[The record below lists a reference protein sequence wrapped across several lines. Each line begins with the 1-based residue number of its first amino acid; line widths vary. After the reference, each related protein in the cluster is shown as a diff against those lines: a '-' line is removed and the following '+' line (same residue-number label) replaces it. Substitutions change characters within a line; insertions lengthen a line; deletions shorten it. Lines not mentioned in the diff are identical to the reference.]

1 MFSYQTRMIVSIS
14 LLAAGISTVSS
25 YIFYQTIQRHVWSQT
40 AARLKDIG
48 RAGQFL
54 LTVEDR
60 RAIRELDQLSE
71 GMSEPRPPSMLKS
84 IRPGENIQSLS
95 DENRQRLEARPDYR
109 RLIQIMRQI
118 KNSTR
123 HRIPEPGS
131 EIAQRIDPGDPPLL
145 RYAYILVPVP
155 ESRNRTILKFIV
167 DGDDQRLDT
176 NSDGIIEADEEA
188 TQIGMLYNVSAQPQ
202 MLKAFQGEA
211 TASTEYYRDE
221 WGVWL
226 SAYIPI
232 KDEDGNTFAVMG
244 IDLSAESEF
253 SLINRT
259 QRILVAVILVSI
271 FVAGLLG
278 LIISRVLSRP
288 LLELTRAVEKV
299 QKRDFSVR
307 LKLKSGDEFGHLA
320 AAFNS
325 MVSEIES
332 YTLHMEDIVIRKTG
346 ELRTTLQKVKDLKN
360 QQDSDYYLTT
370 MLANPLIKNG
380 NTSETVHTDFL
391 IEYKKKFKYQK
402 LDAELGGDLCVTG
415 NLDFDGEK
423 YTFFFNGDTSGGAL
437 KGAGG
442 SLIMGALV
450 NSILVRATGH
460 SLTDPVGWIVSTM
473 EELHRVFKEFRG
485 EVHASCVL
493 GLIHERSGTLHF
505 VNAGHPKT
513 VLYRKGKAEFI
524 HGVEDQRIGHGSWK
538 ATPEKFQLET
548 GDVLIAGSD
557 GRDSILLGKQRNDEM
572 LINRNPDQFLTVVER
587 GRADLHGIRE
597 VLYSLGEPT
606 DDVSIMRI
614 AFRESVHPAGSAGPG
629 DNQVEEVEKL
639 VEMEEYETALSLL
652 ARMEDE
658 NFFKHYY
665 SGLCYSRTGN
675 QARALESLQEARNL
689 VGERASVLYLLGQ
702 VYAETGRRF
711 AAIEVLQ
718 KASFLQPEDDRI
730 KALLDRLQNESTDR
744 NS

>member
-1 MFSYQTRMIVSIS
+1 MLSYQTKMIVSIS
-14 LLAAGISTVSS
+14 LLAAGISATSS
-25 YIFYQTIQRHVWSQT
+25 YIFYQTIQNHVWTQT

-48 RAGQFL
+48 RTGQFL
-54 LTVEDR
+54 LTVKDR
-60 RAIRELDQLSE
+60 ESIQNLDNLSE
-71 GMSEPRPPSMLKS
+71 KLSEARPPELLQS
-84 IRPGENIQSLS
+84 IRPGENLQSLS
-95 DENRQRLEARPDYR
+95 DANRLKLESMPEYQRLV
-109 RLIQIMRQI
+109 QVMRQI

-123 HRIPEPGS
+123 HQIPEPGT
-131 EIAQRIDPGDPPLL
+131 EIAQKIDPGDPPLL

-155 ESRNRTILKFIV
+155 ESPNRRILKFIV

-202 MLKAFQGEA
+202 MLKAFEGEA

-226 SAYIPI
+226 SAYVPI
-232 KDEDGNTFAVMG
+232 KDVNGQTFAVMG

-253 SLINRT
+253 SLVNRT
-259 QRILVAVILVSI
+259 RRILVAVILISV

-278 LIISRVLSRP
+278 LIISRILSRP
-288 LLELTRAVEKV
+288 LLDLTHAVEKV
-299 QKRDFSVR
+299 QNRDFKVR
-307 LKLKSGDEFGHLA
+307 LKTKSGDEFGRLA
-320 AAFNS
+320 QAFNS
-325 MVSEIES
+325 MVGEIES

-346 ELRTTLQKVKDLKN
+346 ELRSTLRRVKDLKN

-370 MLANPLIKNG
+370 MLANPLLKNG

-402 LDAELGGDLCVTG
+402 WEAELGGDLCVTG
-415 NLDFDGEK
+415 NLDFDGESH
-423 YTFFFNGDTSGGAL
+423 TFFFNGDASGGAL
-437 KGAGG
+437 QGAGG

-460 SLTDPVGWIVSTM
+460 RLTDAAGWMVATLQ
-473 EELHRVFKEFRG
+473 ELHRVFQEFQG
-485 EVHASCVL
+485 EMHVGCVL
-493 GLIHERSGTLHF
+493 GLIHDRSGNLQY
-505 VNAGHPKT
+505 VNAGHPRS
-513 VLYRKGKAEFI
+513 VLYSNGLTRFLENEVYAK
-524 HGVEDQRIGHGSWK
+524 RIGQEGFK
-538 ATPEKFQLET
+538 LQVQRFQLET

-557 GRDSILLGKQRNDEM
+557 GRDTILLGKQRNDEKI
-572 LINRNPDQFLTVVER
+572 INQDPDQFLDVVR
-587 GRADLHGIRE
+587 KGRAELHGIRE

-606 DDVSIMRI
+606 DDISIMRI
-614 AFRESVHPAGSAGPG
+614 AYRETVHPAGASAGSESLV
-629 DNQVEEVEKL
+629 DEVEKL
-639 VEMEEYETALSLL
+639 IELSEYETALSLL
-652 ARMEDE
+652 EGMEDE

-702 VYAETGRRF
+702 VYAEAGRRF

-718 KASFLQPEDDRI
+718 KAAFLQPEDDRV
-730 KALLDRLQNESTDR
+730 KALLDKLQNESGEM
-744 NS
+744 N